1 MAPAERIAFA
11 RHAGLGEAVI
21 MYARFPAVE
30 DTPAVGLWA
39 DIRGHLRS
47 APGAAGSVD
56 LLGHEVEALS
66 ISDRADESFGI
77 GAGSWP
83 SR

>member
-1 MAPAERIAFA
+1 M
-11 RHAGLGEAVI
+11 
-21 MYARFPAVE
+21 
-30 DTPAVGLWA
+30 GLWA
-39 DIRGHLRS
+39 DIRGHFGS

-66 ISDRADESFGI
+66 ISDSADESFGI

-83 SR
+83 